1 MWEEWLRSS
10 YPLVKLVGWGEHLPS
25 QVPVDDKTSLCLL
38 QSSHS
43 NDNKYQ
49 VFELSCISRITVRG
63 QQGFAV
69 TLNHN
74 PTDGAQVS
82 KFCNLIYANN
92 IPLSLERSLLFLALH
107 TASLSSLYLPLLV
120 CPYLAR
126 KKKQMSKF
134 PRYIPLDR
142 VLFNS
147 VESNPALH
155 WFCFIWLCDWSRK
168 LVPLSQPIGRKT
180 KTNHDLVDA
189 FSQRQHGADMEH
201 LLTIR
206 SFLGRLLFLYFSWL
220 PCLIHY
226 WYCKKK

>member
-1 MWEEWLRSS
+1 MN
-10 YPLVKLVGWGEHLPS
+10 YHVYQG
-25 QVPVDDKTSLCLL
+25 SL
-38 QSSHS
+38 
-43 NDNKYQ
+43 
-49 VFELSCISRITVRG
+49 
-63 QQGFAV
+63 GFAV

-155 WFCFIWLCDWSRK
+155 WFCFIWLCDWCRK

-189 FSQRQHGADMEH
+189 FSRAGKTRRHGADMER
-201 LLTIR
+201 LLTIK
-206 SFLGRLLFLYFSWL
+206 SFLSRLLFLYFS
-220 PCLIHY
+220 
-226 WYCKKK
+226 

>member
-1 MWEEWLRSS
+1 MWRWISNEIKFT
-10 YPLVKLVGWGEHLPS
+10 LVFVIVLLLFILIIIKYLLQLKYWVVTYIIHQLTSRDQTDDRVTKQCSVLPS
-25 QVPVDDKTSLCLL
+25 KKITGGDKTSLCLL

-92 IPLSLERSLLFLALH
+92 LPLSLERSLLFLAPH

-126 KKKQMSKF
+126 KKTDKQIS
-134 PRYIPLDR
+134 
-142 VLFNS
+142 
-147 VESNPALH
+147 
-155 WFCFIWLCDWSRK
+155 
-168 LVPLSQPIGRKT
+168 PIYTAG
-180 KTNHDLVDA
+180 
-189 FSQRQHGADMEH
+189 
-201 LLTIR
+201 
-206 SFLGRLLFLYFSWL
+206 
-220 PCLIHY
+220 
-226 WYCKKK
+226 

>member
-1 MWEEWLRSS
+1 MEGGIWGEGQFNPKRGGEEQNLAGIIRLWEEWLRSS

-92 IPLSLERSLLFLALH
+92 LPLSLERSLLFLALH

-126 KKKQMSKF
+126 KKNRWANFPDIYRWIEFFSIVSKVIRHCIGFVSFGSVIGPENSCHSPNQLDEKLKPITTWSTRF
-134 PRYIPLDR
+134 PSVSM
-142 VLFNS
+142 VLT
-147 VESNPALH
+147 
-155 WFCFIWLCDWSRK
+155 WS
-168 LVPLSQPIGRKT
+168 I
-180 KTNHDLVDA
+180 
-189 FSQRQHGADMEH
+189 
-201 LLTIR
+201 
-206 SFLGRLLFLYFSWL
+206 
-220 PCLIHY
+220 C
-226 WYCKKK
+226 